1 LRDIIWCFIRTDLI
15 RLISSCFSSGLI
27 SFGLTSSG
35 ALKGAPSSLAAGQL
49 AVAAPSQARSA
60 AAAAAAAAGQ
70 VPDLIRFVIR
80 VISSG
85 VSSGLISSD

>member
-1 LRDIIWCFIRTDLI
+1 MHGMTHGCNSNSNYVRMALVRAIP
-15 RLISSCFSSGLI
+15 SG
-27 SFGLTSSG
+27 
-35 ALKGAPSSLAAGQL
+35 KRP
-49 AVAAPSQARSA
+49 A

-70 VPDLIRFVIR
+70 VPPLAPPWAGTDLIRFVIR